1 MLRLPTLM
9 ALPTGGWIAGWRG
22 TVFAR
27 GAWVGGRDAGEAA
40 GRLAVERSTDERR
53 DEEPVE
59 VVRDLL
65 WL

>member
-1 MLRLPTLM
+1 
-9 ALPTGGWIAGWRG
+9 
-22 TVFAR
+22 VFAR

-40 GRLAVERSTDERR
+40 GRLAVQRSTDERR
-53 DEEPVE
+53 DEESVE